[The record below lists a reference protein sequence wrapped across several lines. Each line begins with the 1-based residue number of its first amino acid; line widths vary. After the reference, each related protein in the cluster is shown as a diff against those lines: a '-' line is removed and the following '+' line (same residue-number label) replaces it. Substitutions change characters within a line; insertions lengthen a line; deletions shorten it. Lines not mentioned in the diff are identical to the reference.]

1 MQKISAAI
9 GTALL
14 LFGLTC
20 PASFV
25 LGIEIMVLATLIG
38 QVQRSPISFSVRVT
52 MPQWMA
58 TPV

>member
-1 MQKISAAI
+1 MQKISATV

-25 LGIEIMVLATLIG
+25 LGIEIMVLAMLIG
-38 QVQRSPISFSVRVT
+38 QVQRSAISFNPRAM
-52 MPQWMA
+52 MPQVA
-58 TPV
+58 A

>member
-1 MQKISAAI
+1 MQKISAVI

-38 QVQRSPISFSVRVT
+38 QVQRSPISFKSRAM
-52 MPQWMA
+52 MPQLTA
-58 TPV
+58 